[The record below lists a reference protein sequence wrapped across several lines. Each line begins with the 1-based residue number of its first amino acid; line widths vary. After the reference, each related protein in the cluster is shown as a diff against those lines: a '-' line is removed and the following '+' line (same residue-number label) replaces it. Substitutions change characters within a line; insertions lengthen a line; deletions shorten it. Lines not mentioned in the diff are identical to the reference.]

1 MTKHENLLQLA
12 QVSSKSEKIKN
23 NNFSIIDEQRYHKL
37 TNELRCLVC
46 QNQTVADSNAG
57 LAVDLR
63 NQVANQISSGKT
75 DDEILAYMEERYG
88 EFVLYN
94 PQMSVEN
101 LGLWIGP
108 FVVVVIAILIASNT
122 IKKHSN
128 KKIKPSSYLFL
139 LLSRHNFSL
148 SLSLLKTK

>member
-1 MTKHENLLQLA
+1 MNKYWLIFFLLYLGNPISSLGVEPDEILA
-12 QVSSKSEKIKN
+12 DATLESRARVISK
-23 NNFSIIDEQRYHKL
+23 D
-37 TNELRCLVC
+37 LRCLVC

-128 KKIKPSSYLFL
+128 KK
-139 LLSRHNFSL
+139 N
-148 SLSLLKTK
+148 

>member
-1 MTKHENLLQLA
+1 MDKRESFLEFA
-12 QVSSKSEKIKN
+12 QATPNPEKINKT
-23 NNFSIIDEQRYHKL
+23 NFSIIDEERYHKL

-63 NQVANQISSGKT
+63 NQVADQISAGKT
-75 DDEILAYMEERYG
+75 DDEILTYMEERYG

-94 PQMSVEN
+94 PQMSMEN

-108 FVVVVIAILIASNT
+108 FVVVIIAVFIAANT
-122 IKKHSN
+122 IKRHSHKN
-128 KKIKPSSYLFL
+128 
-139 LLSRHNFSL
+139 N
-148 SLSLLKTK
+148 

>member
-1 MTKHENLLQLA
+1 MNKHENLQQLA

-94 PQMSVEN
+94 PQMSMEN

-108 FVVVVIAILIASNT
+108 FVVVVIAILIAANT

-128 KKIKPSSYLFL
+128 K
-139 LLSRHNFSL
+139 NN
-148 SLSLLKTK
+148 

>member
-1 MTKHENLLQLA
+1 MDKLQNFIKYA
-12 QVSSKSEKIKN
+12 QVSLNSETIQNK
-23 NNFSIIDEQRYHKL
+23 NFSIIDEERYHKL

-46 QNQTVADSNAG
+46 QNQTIADSNAG

-63 NQVANQISSGKT
+63 NQVADQISSGKT
-75 DDEILAYMEERYG
+75 DDEILTYMEERYG

-94 PQMSVEN
+94 PQMSLEN

-108 FVVVVIAILIASNT
+108 FIVIILAIFIAINT

-128 KKIKPSSYLFL
+128 VKS
-139 LLSRHNFSL
+139 
-148 SLSLLKTK
+148 

>member
-1 MTKHENLLQLA
+1 MDKRESFLEFA
-12 QVSSKSEKIKN
+12 QATPNPEKINKT
-23 NNFSIIDEQRYHKL
+23 NFSIIDEERYHKL

-63 NQVANQISSGKT
+63 NQVADQISAGKT
-75 DDEILAYMEERYG
+75 DDEILSYMEERYG

-94 PQMSVEN
+94 PQMSIEN

-108 FVVVVIAILIASNT
+108 FIVIVIAILIAANT

-128 KKIKPSSYLFL
+128 KI
-139 LLSRHNFSL
+139 N
-148 SLSLLKTK
+148 

>member
-1 MTKHENLLQLA
+1 MDKRESFLEFA
-12 QVSSKSEKIKN
+12 QATPNQEKINKT
-23 NNFSIIDEQRYHKL
+23 NFSIIDEERYHKL

-63 NQVANQISSGKT
+63 NQVADQISAGKT
-75 DDEILAYMEERYG
+75 DDEILSYMEERYG

-94 PQMSVEN
+94 PQMSMEN

-108 FVVVVIAILIASNT
+108 FVVVVIAILIAANT

-128 KKIKPSSYLFL
+128 KI
-139 LLSRHNFSL
+139 N
-148 SLSLLKTK
+148 

>member
-1 MTKHENLLQLA
+1 MNKHENLQQLA

-63 NQVANQISSGKT
+63 NQVANQINSGKT

-94 PQMSVEN
+94 PQMSMEN

-108 FVVVVIAILIASNT
+108 FVVVVIAILIAANT

-128 KKIKPSSYLFL
+128 K
-139 LLSRHNFSL
+139 NN
-148 SLSLLKTK
+148 

>member
-1 MTKHENLLQLA
+1 MNKHENLLQLA

-128 KKIKPSSYLFL
+128 KK
-139 LLSRHNFSL
+139 N
-148 SLSLLKTK
+148 

>member
-1 MTKHENLLQLA
+1 MD
-12 QVSSKSEKIKN
+12 KSESFLEYAQATSNLEKINK
-23 NNFSIIDEQRYHKL
+23 NNFSIIDEERFHKL

-63 NQVANQISSGKT
+63 NQVADQISAGKT
-75 DDEILAYMEERYG
+75 DDEILTYMEERYG

-94 PQMSVEN
+94 PQMSMEN

-108 FVVVVIAILIASNT
+108 FVVVVIAILIAANT

-128 KKIKPSSYLFL
+128 KI
-139 LLSRHNFSL
+139 N
-148 SLSLLKTK
+148 

>member
-108 FVVVVIAILIASNT
+108 FVVIVIAILIASNT

-128 KKIKPSSYLFL
+128 KK
-139 LLSRHNFSL
+139 N
-148 SLSLLKTK
+148 

>member
-1 MTKHENLLQLA
+1 MDKRESFLEFA
-12 QVSSKSEKIKN
+12 QATPIAEKINKT
-23 NNFSIIDEQRYHKL
+23 NFSIIDEERYHKL

-63 NQVANQISSGKT
+63 NQVADQISAGKT
-75 DDEILAYMEERYG
+75 DDEILSYMEERYG

-94 PQMSVEN
+94 PQMSMEN

-108 FVVVVIAILIASNT
+108 FVVVVIAILIAANT

-128 KKIKPSSYLFL
+128 KID
-139 LLSRHNFSL
+139 
-148 SLSLLKTK
+148 

>member
-1 MTKHENLLQLA
+1 MNKHENLQHLA

-63 NQVANQISSGKT
+63 NQVANQINSGKT

-94 PQMSVEN
+94 PQMSMEN

-108 FVVVVIAILIASNT
+108 FVVVVIAILIAANT

-128 KKIKPSSYLFL
+128 K
-139 LLSRHNFSL
+139 NN
-148 SLSLLKTK
+148 

>member
-1 MTKHENLLQLA
+1 MDKRESFLEFA
-12 QVSSKSEKIKN
+12 QATPNAEKINKT
-23 NNFSIIDEQRYHKL
+23 NFSIIDEERYHKL

-63 NQVANQISSGKT
+63 NQVANQISAGKT
-75 DDEILAYMEERYG
+75 DDEILTYMEERYG

-94 PQMSVEN
+94 PQMSIEN

-108 FVVVVIAILIASNT
+108 FIVIVIAILIAANT

-128 KKIKPSSYLFL
+128 KI
-139 LLSRHNFSL
+139 N
-148 SLSLLKTK
+148 

>member
-1 MTKHENLLQLA
+1 MDKRESFLEFA
-12 QVSSKSEKIKN
+12 QATPNPEKINKT
-23 NNFSIIDEQRYHKL
+23 NFSIIDEERYHKL

-63 NQVANQISSGKT
+63 NQVADQISAGKT
-75 DDEILAYMEERYG
+75 DDEILTYMEERYG

-94 PQMSVEN
+94 PQMSMEN

-108 FVVVVIAILIASNT
+108 FVVVVIAILIAANT

-128 KKIKPSSYLFL
+128 KID
-139 LLSRHNFSL
+139 
-148 SLSLLKTK
+148 

>member
-46 QNQTVADSNAG
+46 QNQTVADSNAD

-128 KKIKPSSYLFL
+128 KK
-139 LLSRHNFSL
+139 N
-148 SLSLLKTK
+148 

>member
-128 KKIKPSSYLFL
+128 KK
-139 LLSRHNFSL
+139 N
-148 SLSLLKTK
+148 

>member
-1 MTKHENLLQLA
+1 MDKRENLLEFA
-12 QVSSKSEKIKN
+12 QATPNAEKINKT
-23 NNFSIIDEQRYHKL
+23 NFSIIDEERYYKL

-63 NQVANQISSGKT
+63 NQVADQISAGKT
-75 DDEILAYMEERYG
+75 DDEILTYMEERYG

-94 PQMSVEN
+94 PQMSMEN

-108 FVVVVIAILIASNT
+108 FVVVVIAILIAANT

-128 KKIKPSSYLFL
+128 KID
-139 LLSRHNFSL
+139 
-148 SLSLLKTK
+148 

>member
-1 MTKHENLLQLA
+1 MDKRESFLEFA
-12 QVSSKSEKIKN
+12 QATPNPEKINKT
-23 NNFSIIDEQRYHKL
+23 NFSIIDEERYHKL

-63 NQVANQISSGKT
+63 NQVANQISAGKT
-75 DDEILAYMEERYG
+75 DDEILTYMEERYG

-94 PQMSVEN
+94 PQMSMEN

-108 FVVVVIAILIASNT
+108 FVVVVIAILIAANT

-128 KKIKPSSYLFL
+128 KI
-139 LLSRHNFSL
+139 N
-148 SLSLLKTK
+148 

>member
-46 QNQTVADSNAG
+46 QNQTVADSNAD

-108 FVVVVIAILIASNT
+108 FVVIVIAILIASNT

-128 KKIKPSSYLFL
+128 KK
-139 LLSRHNFSL
+139 N
-148 SLSLLKTK
+148 

>member
-1 MTKHENLLQLA
+1 MEFA
-12 QVSSKSEKIKN
+12 QATPIAEKINKT
-23 NNFSIIDEQRYHKL
+23 NFSIIDEERYHKL

-63 NQVANQISSGKT
+63 NQVADQISAGKT
-75 DDEILAYMEERYG
+75 DDEILSYMEERYG

-94 PQMSVEN
+94 PQMSMEN

-108 FVVVVIAILIASNT
+108 FVVVVIAILIAANT

-128 KKIKPSSYLFL
+128 KID
-139 LLSRHNFSL
+139 
-148 SLSLLKTK
+148 

>member
-46 QNQTVADSNAG
+46 QNQTIADSNAG

-63 NQVANQISSGKT
+63 NQVADQISSGKT
-75 DDEILAYMEERYG
+75 DDEILTYMEERYG

-94 PQMSVEN
+94 PQMSIEN

-108 FVVVVIAILIASNT
+108 FIVIILAIFIAINT

-128 KKIKPSSYLFL
+128 IKS
-139 LLSRHNFSL
+139 
-148 SLSLLKTK
+148 

>member
-1 MTKHENLLQLA
+1 MTKHENPLQLA

-128 KKIKPSSYLFL
+128 KK
-139 LLSRHNFSL
+139 N
-148 SLSLLKTK
+148 

>member
-46 QNQTVADSNAG
+46 QNQTVADSNAD

-94 PQMSVEN
+94 PQMSMEN

-128 KKIKPSSYLFL
+128 KK
-139 LLSRHNFSL
+139 N
-148 SLSLLKTK
+148 

>member
-1 MTKHENLLQLA
+1 MDKLQNFIKYA
-12 QVSSKSEKIKN
+12 QVSLNSETIQNK
-23 NNFSIIDEQRYHKL
+23 NFSIIDEERYHKL

-46 QNQTVADSNAG
+46 QNQTIADSNAG

-63 NQVANQISSGKT
+63 NQVADQISSGKT
-75 DDEILAYMEERYG
+75 DDEILTYMEERYG

-108 FVVVVIAILIASNT
+108 FIVIMLAIFIAINT

-128 KKIKPSSYLFL
+128 IKS
-139 LLSRHNFSL
+139 
-148 SLSLLKTK
+148 

>member
-1 MTKHENLLQLA
+1 MYKLQNFIKYA
-12 QVSSKSEKIKN
+12 QVSLNSETIQNK
-23 NNFSIIDEQRYHKL
+23 NFSIIDEERYHKL

-46 QNQTVADSNAG
+46 QNQTIADSNAG

-63 NQVANQISSGKT
+63 NQVADQISSGKT
-75 DDEILAYMEERYG
+75 DDEILTYMEERYG

-108 FVVVVIAILIASNT
+108 FIVIMLAIFIAINT

-128 KKIKPSSYLFL
+128 IKS
-139 LLSRHNFSL
+139 
-148 SLSLLKTK
+148 

>member
-1 MTKHENLLQLA
+1 MDKRESFLEFA
-12 QVSSKSEKIKN
+12 QATPNPEKINKT
-23 NNFSIIDEQRYHKL
+23 NFSIIDEERYHKL

-63 NQVANQISSGKT
+63 NQVADQISAGKT
-75 DDEILAYMEERYG
+75 DDEILSYMEERYG

-94 PQMSVEN
+94 PQMSMEN

-108 FVVVVIAILIASNT
+108 FVVVVIAILIAANT

-128 KKIKPSSYLFL
+128 KI
-139 LLSRHNFSL
+139 N
-148 SLSLLKTK
+148 

>member
-1 MTKHENLLQLA
+1 MNKHENLHQLA

-63 NQVANQISSGKT
+63 NQVANQINSGKT

-94 PQMSVEN
+94 PQMSMEN

-108 FVVVVIAILIASNT
+108 FVVVVIAILIAANT

-128 KKIKPSSYLFL
+128 K
-139 LLSRHNFSL
+139 NN
-148 SLSLLKTK
+148 

>member
-1 MTKHENLLQLA
+1 MDKLQNFIKYA
-12 QVSSKSEKIKN
+12 QVSLNSETIQNK
-23 NNFSIIDEQRYHKL
+23 NFSIIDEERYHKL

-46 QNQTVADSNAG
+46 QNQTIADSNAG

-63 NQVANQISSGKT
+63 NQVADQISSGKT
-75 DDEILAYMEERYG
+75 DDEILTYMEERYG

-94 PQMSVEN
+94 PQMSLEN

-108 FVVVVIAILIASNT
+108 FIVIILAIFIAINT

-128 KKIKPSSYLFL
+128 IKS
-139 LLSRHNFSL
+139 
-148 SLSLLKTK
+148 